1 MPDMYRHGRTHDTIE
16 GKAKALYER
25 FYPIVEA
32 DMEDITDHEF
42 EMPYPELEMDQRIS
56 TNKI

>member
-1 MPDMYRHGRTHDTIE
+1 MPDMHQHGRTYDTIE
-16 GKAKALYER
+16 GKAKALCER

-42 EMPYPELEMDQRIS
+42 ELPYPELEMDQRIS
-56 TNKI
+56 TDEI